1 MLNNF
6 SNDFRTIILLKLT
19 QNLIKQSDSY
29 GLLELKK
36 ILTTNSM
43 LPMIERP
50 VTREEIKKRLREEV
64 KEKLGY
70 LPSKKLVE
78 SGGLYGSKMTS
89 QKPIQKNVSRD
100 INGNIR
106 VSNQSNPQRKT
117 FVGQNPYLMQIP
129 KQNTRF
135 VPRLYQEMHKNDLPQ
150 NLQYLQPTRVVGIR
164 YLDIGKLNPYIN
176 DPNVQSVESEGPG
189 EKVYVNGAM
198 GRKPTKLNLSKE
210 EIDSVIDTFSK
221 NAKIPKTEGLFKV
234 VTNNLMLSA
243 MISDSIG
250 SRFVIKKI

>member
-1 MLNNF
+1 MLSDF

-19 QNLIKQSDSY
+19 QNLIKQSESY
-29 GLLELKK
+29 GFLELKK
-36 ILTTNSM
+36 ILTINSM
-43 LPMIERP
+43 LPVIERP
-50 VTREEIKKRLREEV
+50 ITREEIKKRLRDEV

-78 SGGLYGSKMTS
+78 SDGLYGLKMAPK
-89 QKPIQKNVSRD
+89 KPIQKKGSKGARTIVRAN
-100 INGNIR
+100 
-106 VSNQSNPQRKT
+106 NQRNSQRRT
-117 FVGQNPYLMQIP
+117 FVGQNSYPMQIP

-135 VPRLYQEMHKNDLPQ
+135 VPRLYQEMHRNDLPQ
-150 NLQYLQPTRVVGIR
+150 NLQYLQPTRVVGTR

-176 DPNVQSVESEGPG
+176 DPNVQSIESEGPD
-189 EKVYVNGAM
+189 EKVYVNGIM
-198 GRKPTKLNLSKE
+198 GRKPTKVTLSKG

-221 NAKIPKTEGLFKV
+221 SAKIPKTEGLFKV